1 MLVAGV
7 GFTYDEAARLP
18 DANTIKGRVAVAI
31 GTGDP

>member
-7 GFTYDEAARLP
+7 GFTYDEEARLP

-31 GTGDP
+31 GTGNP